1 MTFFDSNFIF
11 TAPVRKYKAND
22 PYYWE
27 VDNIPV
33 QQLEENCLWLK
44 DQVENLATGGGSE
57 SMMGGGGGQG
67 AGSEGTSFAN
77 VTRANFSDL
86 KPSVAGSKITVN
98 PGRFT
103 ARINDA
109 ATLTEPLSQPALNA
123 GVNYQGEGTTWIMR
137 NPAAVRS
144 AVDKIFSTAGANAL
158 HLNGLFEQFSD
169 YAVYKV
175 GLGQYVNTGSTVTS
189 TNLNDNLSYTGF
201 PLVDHEKVYDALN
214 NIFTFTLNNTAYD
227 QPLATEFTKRWRGVA
242 RTAVVDVPE
251 ALELTVPD
259 FSDEDFFYVDG
270 NGATQLIGGTSQ
282 RIDLIFLYTKPID
295 QGSSKII
302 SNGGVATTTTAK
314 LGILVGAG
322 LGLNF
327 NTNTTGEYATIVKNN
342 VSPTTADAYMLPSK
356 ADIASNE
363 GGVLLKDGTTITG
376 SFPAPD
382 DILNLAPLLANDLA
396 TNDFRLVG
404 QTVLPLA
411 YVVVTAAQAG
421 TIPSS
426 HLVDIRPFFRTTEL
440 TYDERAGIA
449 AALPGLS
456 LANPAVGKR
465 ELDDHIHGAI
475 TAALGTGG
483 GTGDPPAPPL
493 VPRPVG
499 GGYIWGGT
507 KWGPEGAITAAYSG
521 DSDWLG
527 NGIVGMSYANVP
539 ANPDWDW
546 STWSQYLDGTED
558 GAGLHKNDWMNFKY
572 TINRNMSTDSTLDF
586 QEAGASLDE
595 AIFTNSFG
603 TGIGKGSTGGADGDP
618 SPLMMYWVKKRFSFS
633 LPNGYS
639 NYCVKAALSNCVALS
654 QGGFGRNSTRDF
666 ESGGTDGIW
675 ITKGAG
681 WFEINVGW
689 VGPDPYQEQGEQ
701 WAGWNSDS
709 VKACSFPSSNRDSS
723 KFRSWAA
730 LHTGLPATTVAA
742 GNNANDSD
750 GTAATGF
757 VPALD
762 SATTTKCDQVG
773 VCTYPTVVFEVTAFP
788 SGWENDGFL
797 LYNSNMPHDGTTTL
811 VLK

>member
-11 TAPVRKYKAND
+11 TAPVRKFKAND

-33 QQLEENCLWLK
+33 SQLEENCLWLK
-44 DQVENLATGGGSE
+44 DQVENIVQEGGGNQPA
-57 SMMGGGGGQG
+57 MGGGGQG
-67 AGSEGTSFAN
+67 AGAQGTSFAN
-77 VTRANFSDL
+77 ITRANFSDL
-86 KPSVAGSKITVN
+86 KPSVAGSTVTVN

-109 ATLTEPLSQPALNA
+109 ATLTLPLSQPTLNA
-123 GVNYQGEGTTWIMR
+123 GASYLGEGTNWIMS
-137 NPAAVRS
+137 NPAAVRT
-144 AVDKIFSTAGANAL
+144 AVNKIFSTVGSEAL

-175 GLGQYVNTGSTVTS
+175 GLGQYAYTGTTVTS
-189 TNLNDNLSYTGF
+189 TNLDDNLSYTGF
-201 PLVDHEKVYDALN
+201 PLVDHEKVYDMLN
-214 NIFTFTLNNTAYD
+214 NIFTNTLNNTSYD

-242 RTAVVDVPE
+242 RTAVVDVPQ
-251 ALELTVPD
+251 ALTVEVPA
-259 FSDEDFFYVDG
+259 FNPEDFFYINEAGTKV
-270 NGATQLIGGTSQ
+270 LIGGTSQ

-295 QGSSKII
+295 QGSAKII
-302 SNGGVATTTTAK
+302 SDGGVTTTTTAK
-314 LGILVGAG
+314 LGILLGAG
-322 LGLNF
+322 LGLDK
-327 NTNTTGEYATIVKNN
+327 NTTATGHYASVIKNTEG
-342 VSPTTADAYMLPSK
+342 TTGADAYMLASK

-411 YVVVTAAQAG
+411 YVVVTAAQSG

-465 ELDDHIHGAI
+465 ELDDHIYGAI

-483 GTGDPPAPPL
+483 GTGDSSPPL
-493 VPRPVG
+493 VPRAVG
-499 GGYIWGGT
+499 GGYIWGG
-507 KWGPEGAITAAYSG
+507 KNWGPEGAITAAYG
-521 DSDWLG
+521 DGNWLEE
-527 NGIVGMSYANVP
+527 GIAGMSYANVP
-539 ANPDWDW
+539 TNPDWDW
-546 STWSQYLDGTED
+546 ATWSQNLPGTED

-572 TINRNMSTDSTLDF
+572 TINRDMSTDSTLDF
-586 QEAGASLDE
+586 QEPGGSLDQ
-595 AIFTNSFG
+595 AVFTNSFG
-603 TGIGKGSTGGADGDP
+603 TGIGLGSTQSADGDP
-618 SPLMMYWVKKRFSFS
+618 SPLMMYWVRKRFNFT
-633 LPNGYS
+633 LPSGYAS
-639 NYCVKAALSNCVALS
+639 YCVKAALANCVPLT
-654 QGGFGRNSTRDF
+654 QGGFGKNSTRDF
-666 ESGGTDGIW
+666 ESGSTEGIW
-675 ITKGAG
+675 ITKGPG
-681 WFEINVGW
+681 WFVINVGW
-689 VGPDPYQEQGEQ
+689 VGPDPFQEVGEH
-701 WAGWNSDS
+701 WGGWSTDTI
-709 VKACSFPSSNRDSS
+709 KGCSFPSSNRNSN

-730 LHTGLPATTVAA
+730 LHTGLPAIAVADGNDTNVTV
-742 GNNANDSD
+742 GDS
-750 GTAATGF
+750 TTGF
-757 VPALD
+757 IPAQS
-762 SATTTKCDQVG
+762 SALETKCDQVG
-773 VCTYPTVVFEVTAFP
+773 ACTYPTVVFEVTAFP

-797 LYNSNMPHDGTTTL
+797 LYNANMPHDGTTTL